1 MGKTDNSED
10 RHSEAVAELYYLAD
24 FGDDSLSESGDLHVE
39 MGSFSNPDVTMAIQ
53 PLSLEEARDLFYQLG
68 VPRKTL
74 DSITAQYSSDTCKEQ
89 LVQAWLDSD
98 ADASWDKFFSGL
110 QFISSEVP
118 STACHPLAIL
128 LQNHQL
134 HLITECQKLRR
145 R

>member
-1 MGKTDNSED
+1 M
-10 RHSEAVAELYYLAD
+10 
-24 FGDDSLSESGDLHVE
+24 E

-89 LVQAWLDSD
+89 LVQVWLDSD

-118 STACHPLAIL
+118 STAMPPLGHSTAELSTALDYRVSEVKTTIENLEDEFFNMMSNSQVL
-128 LQNHQL
+128 LSERDGKFYKEL
-134 HLITECQKLRR
+134 PS
-145 R
+145 